1 MKAVV
6 GLGNPGSRYEKTR
19 HNLGFMV
26 VDRLAARHQLSFRSG
41 KGNYLQAVSDDR
53 RFGLFKPLSYMNLSG
68 EPVVA
73 ILNWYKIASE
83 ELLVVN
89 DDLDLPFG
97 QLRLRGGGSS
107 GGHRGLDSIIRLTGT
122 DRFDRFRIGIH
133 NEQRRHQATES
144 FVLSNFSSEEQ
155 KALDDLVDR
164 CADGV
169 ELYLKEG
176 LKAAMN
182 TMNRK
187 IKTET
192 EISQLETE

>member
-6 GLGNPGSRYEKTR
+6 GLGNPGSRYGRTR

-26 VDRLAARHQLSFRSG
+26 VDRLASRHHLDFRSG
-41 KGNYLQAVSDDR
+41 KGNYLQAVSNDR
-53 RFGLFKPLSYMNLSG
+53 RFGLFKPLSFMNLSG

-73 ILNWYKIASE
+73 LMNWYKIDSE
-83 ELLVVN
+83 DILVIN

-97 QLRLRGGGSS
+97 QVRLRGGGSS

-122 DRFDRFRIGIH
+122 DRFDRMKIGIH
-133 NEQRRHQATES
+133 SDLRKRQATES
-144 FVLSNFSSEEQ
+144 FVLSVFSDDEE
-155 KALDDLVDR
+155 KELDSLLDR

-169 ELYLKEG
+169 ELYLREG
-176 LKAAMN
+176 LKTAMN
-182 TMNRK
+182 EVNRK

-192 EISQLETE
+192 ELSQLETE